1 MVEGWRE
8 EIKHQMARDLESLR
22 VTIKEMER
30 EIRRD
35 GSRGR
40 EWDGVKTGE
49 KEGGKR
55 KGDKTRSV
63 SCNFLQ
69 SKCISS
75 ETEKEKLSHSIEYI
89 YLTDRH
95 PPTVKQAPQLP

>member
-1 MVEGWRE
+1 MVEEWRG
-8 EIKHQMARDLESLR
+8 EIKHQMATDLESLR

-35 GSRGR
+35 GRRER
-40 EWDGVKTGE
+40 EWEGRVEVKD
-49 KEGGKR
+49 KEL
-55 KGDKTRSV
+55 SV

-75 ETEKEKLSHSIEYI
+75 ETSSRE
-89 YLTDRH
+89 RRA
-95 PPTVKQAPQLP
+95 QPQYRIHLLG